1 MSTLSKGNTPTTIIS
16 SINVAYALLLASII
30 FLLYYV
36 AWAVGITPANQDE
49 LEFIDTIKASV
60 FMQDHGIRTAIEE
73 TDQSAYVSRLDFLKV
88 KAAFDKATPPWIDDY
103 YGDIQ

>member
-1 MSTLSKGNTPTTIIS
+1 
-16 SINVAYALLLASII
+16 
-30 FLLYYV
+30 
-36 AWAVGITPANQDE
+36 
-49 LEFIDTIKASV
+49 
-60 FMQDHGIRTAIEE
+60 MQDHGIRTAIEE